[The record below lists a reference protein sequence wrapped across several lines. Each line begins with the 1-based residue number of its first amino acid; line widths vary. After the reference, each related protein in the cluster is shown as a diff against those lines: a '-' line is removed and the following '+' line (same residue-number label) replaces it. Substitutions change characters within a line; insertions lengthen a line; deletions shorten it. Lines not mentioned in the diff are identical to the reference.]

1 MMATPI
7 EDAAVRGGRNPT
19 NPGGLRVTEP
29 LADLP
34 DNICFTLTEMGELL
48 NLLSWLK
55 ELLTAA
61 ENPEGTMRVSNF
73 IRLTQRRLWGDIQD
87 FVEGPDEPEEG

>member
-29 LADLP
+29 LAELP
-34 DNICFTLTEMGELL
+34 DNVCFTLTE
-48 NLLSWLK
+48 
-55 ELLTAA
+55 
-61 ENPEGTMRVSNF
+61 
-73 IRLTQRRLWGDIQD
+73 LTQRRLWADIPD